1 MAIISAWACLLGEK
15 KAFLPDP
22 SRYRSELF
30 ATCLNEGERRTC
42 ILKKKDEKKSHIPI
56 TGRDGRSG
64 EFFGARPSRTPKA
77 QKTNDAM
84 QVDAVCFTSK
94 SKVLTVPVPAPVPDP
109 AAADA
114 AADAAAAASAAL
126 LPLVAGIMRNIALGL
141 SKFRAARMHFCRACS
156 AVYR

>member
-1 MAIISAWACLLGEK
+1 
-15 KAFLPDP
+15 
-22 SRYRSELF
+22 
-30 ATCLNEGERRTC
+30 
-42 ILKKKDEKKSHIPI
+42 
-56 TGRDGRSG
+56 
-64 EFFGARPSRTPKA
+64 
-77 QKTNDAM
+77 M

-109 AAADA
+109 AA
-114 AADAAAAASAAL
+114 AAAAASAAL